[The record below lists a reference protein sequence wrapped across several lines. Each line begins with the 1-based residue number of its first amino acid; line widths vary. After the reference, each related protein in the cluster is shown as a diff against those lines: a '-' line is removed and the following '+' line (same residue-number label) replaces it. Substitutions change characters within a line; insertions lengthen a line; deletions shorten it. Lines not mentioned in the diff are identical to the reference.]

1 MICLAEDK
9 NNILRKKASQIEVLF
24 FAIYHIMNCNITK
37 LLLFLTI
44 SIFWVSCS
52 KKKSKS
58 TNFSGY
64 VFGTTFNISIYDIE
78 PSISEKDIDSIFILF
93 NLALSTYQP
102 NSLISTFN
110 GDTTEKFHL
119 LEKNSPE
126 ITRKWFSNVL
136 LISQEIF
143 HNSKGYFDPS
153 ASSIFEFWKR
163 GINAENMIDTQ
174 KLEALKNHIGMN
186 RIEFDPLNKVIKK
199 PKSYSLNFNAIAKG
213 YALDVLA
220 DFFNSKGIEN
230 YLIEIGGEIKCKGK
244 PTEKDYWN
252 IAINYPNPEL
262 SENKPYDI
270 VSVSNTAIATS
281 GNYKDFY
288 YLKGEMIGHTLNPK
302 TGFPAKNNL
311 LSVTVFHDDCAVAD
325 AYATAFMA
333 MGLKQ
338 SIEIMSKVP
347 DIACYFIF
355 RIDNSLK
362 DTLVV
367 NSYRPFV
374 NK

>member
-1 MICLAEDK
+1 ML
-9 NNILRKKASQIEVLF
+9 
-24 FAIYHIMNCNITK
+24 
-37 LLLFLTI
+37 
-44 SIFWVSCS
+44 WVSCS
-52 KKKSKS
+52 KNKFKS

-64 VFGTTFNISIYDIE
+64 VFGTTFNISIYDVE
-78 PSISEKDIDSIFILF
+78 PSISEKEIDSIFILF
-93 NLALSTYQP
+93 NLALSTYHP

-110 GDTTEKFHL
+110 DDTTEKFHL
-119 LEKNSPE
+119 LEQNFPE
-126 ITRKWFSNVL
+126 ITKKWFSNVL
-136 LISQEIF
+136 IISQDIF
-143 HNSKGYFDPS
+143 YTSKGYFDPS

-163 GINAENMIDTQ
+163 GIKEENIIDTQ
-174 KLEALKNHIGMN
+174 KIETLKKYTGMN
-186 RIEFDPLNKVIKK
+186 RIEYDPLKKAIKK
-199 PKSYSLNFNAIAKG
+199 PKFYSLNFNAIAKG
-213 YALDVLA
+213 YALDILA
-220 DFFNSKGIEN
+220 DFFDSKGIKN

-252 IAINYPNPEL
+252 IAINYPNPEQ

-270 VSVSNTAIATS
+270 ISVSNTAIATS

-288 YLKGEMIGHTLNPK
+288 YLKGEMIGHTINPI

-333 MGLKQ
+333 LGLEH

-347 DIACYFIF
+347 DVACYFIF
-355 RIDNSLK
+355 EIDDSLK

-374 NK
+374 YK

>member
-1 MICLAEDK
+1 
-9 NNILRKKASQIEVLF
+9 
-24 FAIYHIMNCNITK
+24 MNCNITK
-37 LLLFLTI
+37 LLLFLTVSMI
-44 SIFWVSCS
+44 WISCS
-52 KKKSKS
+52 KKTSVS
-58 TNFSGY
+58 TKFSGY
-64 VFGTTFNISIYDIE
+64 VFGTTFNISIFDVE
-78 PSISEKDIDSIFILF
+78 PSISEKDIDSIFNLF

-110 GDTTEKFHL
+110 SDTTEIFNL
-119 LEKNSPE
+119 LEQNFPEKAKN
-126 ITRKWFSNVL
+126 WFSNVL

-143 HNSKGYFDPS
+143 YKSKGYFDPS
-153 ASSIFEFWKR
+153 ASSIFEIWKR
-163 GINAENMIDTQ
+163 GIKEENIIDTQ
-174 KLEALKNHIGMN
+174 QIKILKQHIGMN
-186 RIEFDPLNKVIKK
+186 RIEYNPLKKVIKK

-213 YALDVLA
+213 YALDILA
-220 DFFNSKGIEN
+220 DFFDSKGIKN

-252 IAINYPNPEL
+252 IAINYPNQEI

-270 VSVSNTAIATS
+270 ISVSNTAIATS

-288 YLKGEMIGHTLNPK
+288 YLNGEMIGHTINPK

-333 MGLKQ
+333 MGLEQ

-355 RIDNSLK
+355 EIDHSLK

-374 NK
+374 YK